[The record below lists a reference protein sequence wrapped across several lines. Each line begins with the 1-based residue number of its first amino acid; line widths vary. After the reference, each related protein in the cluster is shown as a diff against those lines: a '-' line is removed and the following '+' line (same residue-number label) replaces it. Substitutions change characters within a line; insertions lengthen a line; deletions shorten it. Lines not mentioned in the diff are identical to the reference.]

1 MKRTLWMLVFTFA
14 TGTAAGLIAERVL
27 SAQPETVKRTVLLKT
42 DLEGVQGK
50 EAHTFVIEL
59 APGAA
64 TGRHYHPG
72 HEIAYV
78 LEGVASVHL
87 DGKTTTTQKR
97 GSVIH
102 LTPKL
107 VHDVKN
113 QSKSEPMKAV
123 VFALYEKG
131 QPAVTAVK

>member
-1 MKRTLWMLVFTFA
+1 MKRNVWILVFTFA
-14 TGTAAGLIAERVL
+14 AGTAAGLIADRVL
-27 SAQPETVKRTVLLKT
+27 NAQQDPVKRTVLLKT

-50 EAHTFVIEL
+50 DATAFVIEL

-78 LEGVASVHL
+78 LEGTASVHI
-87 DGKTTTTQKR
+87 DGRPPTTQQR
-97 GSVIH
+97 GAVIH

-113 QSKSEPMKAV
+113 PSKREPMKAV

-131 QPAVTAVK
+131 QPTTTPVK

>member
-1 MKRTLWMLVFTFA
+1 MKRTVWILVLTFA
-14 TGTAAGLIAERVL
+14 AGTAGLIADRVL
-27 SAQPETVKRTVLLKT
+27 NAQPEAVKRTVLLKT
-42 DLEGVQGK
+42 DLEGIQGT
-50 EAHTFVIEL
+50 EANAFVIEL
-59 APGAA
+59 APGAS

-78 LEGVASVHL
+78 LEGTASVHL

-113 QSKSEPMKAV
+113 PSKSEPMKAV

-131 QPAVTAVK
+131 QPTTTPAK